1 MTKLYII
8 SNLQP
13 DALSKYKELSNLL
26 FQIVQ
31 EIDSKSGLHM
41 QEIYGG
47 KNLCELK
54 RWEPLEARTVRLP
67 GKSDPE

>member
-31 EIDSKSGLHM
+31 EIDSKSRLHM

-47 KNLCELK
+47 EKPVWAEEVGAPRGTHCQI
-54 RWEPLEARTVRLP
+54 AR
-67 GKSDPE
+67 